1 MAKTALIV
9 DDSGVFLRMLESTLW
24 ALDYEVTEA
33 SDGQEALEKAR
44 LQHFDLVLTDQNMPR
59 MDGVELIKGLRTLL
73 SYRNVP
79 ILMITTETSDEL
91 KAQAKEAG
99 ATGWL
104 HKPTNPGKLLEILS
118 KIPSSDAS

>member
-9 DDSGVFLRMLESTLW
+9 DDSGVFLKMLESTLW

-44 LQHFDLVLTDQNMPR
+44 LRHFDLVLTDQNMPR
-59 MDGVELIKGLRTLL
+59 MDGVELIKGLRALP

-79 ILMITTETSDEL
+79 ILMITTEASDEL

-104 HKPTNPGKLLEILS
+104 QKPTNPGKLLEVLNKVS
-118 KIPSSDAS
+118 G